1 MLVLELRFLTV
12 KYHDNYYWV
21 LSNGAI
27 LIVNDDQD
35 IAELFAAGLEHDGFK
50 TIICNDALSAVEKMR
65 ISPDQFSLVLVDRT
79 SQQDTD
85 FPKQVKKI
93 SKKMKVVLTSAF
105 SFSDVEIPNSGYDK
119 VLQLPITISKLVSTV
134 REVLGLK

>member
-1 MLVLELRFLTV
+1 MLVLELRLLTV
-12 KYHDNYYWV
+12 KYHDNQYWI

-27 LIVNDDQD
+27 LIVNDDPD
-35 IAELFAAGLEHDGFK
+35 IAELFAAGLENGGFK
-50 TIICNDALSAVEKMR
+50 TIICNDALLAVEKIR
-65 ISPDQFSLVLVDRT
+65 SSPDQFSLVLVDRT

-93 SKKMKVVLTSAF
+93 NNKMKVVLASAF
-105 SFSDVEIPNSGYDK
+105 SFSDVEISHSGYDK

-134 REVLGLK
+134 REVLG

>member
-1 MLVLELRFLTV
+1 M
-12 KYHDNYYWV
+12 
-21 LSNGAI
+21 
-27 LIVNDDQD
+27 IVNDDPD
-35 IAELFAAGLEHDGFK
+35 IAELFAAGLEHGGFK

-105 SFSDVEIPNSGYDK
+105 YLVTLKYQTLDMTRFYNYQ
-119 VLQLPITISKLVSTV
+119 LQYLN
-134 REVLGLK
+134 